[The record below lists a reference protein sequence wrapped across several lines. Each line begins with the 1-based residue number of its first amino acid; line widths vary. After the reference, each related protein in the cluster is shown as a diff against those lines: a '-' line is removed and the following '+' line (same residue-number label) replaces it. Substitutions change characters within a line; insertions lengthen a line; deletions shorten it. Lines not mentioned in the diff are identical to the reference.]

1 MKPAASVS
9 LNNSSSVI
17 ALQTATAI
25 IEAGAGVALLSLP
38 SLTVQLLLGAPLATP
53 AALTAA
59 RVGGTGL
66 LALGAASWLACGDTQ
81 SRAARA
87 LLAAMVIYNLG
98 VAFILGAAGAG
109 WERVGV
115 VLWPAVMLHAAMAV
129 WCMVSLRNPSTVEAA
144 QSPSE
149 AISR

>member
-1 MKPAASVS
+1 MKPAASVL

-66 LALGAASWLACGDTQ
+66 LALGAASWLARGDTQ
-81 SRAARA
+81 SRAAKA
-87 LLAAMVIYNLG
+87 LY
-98 VAFILGAAGAG
+98 
-109 WERVGV
+109 
-115 VLWPAVMLHAAMAV
+115 AAMAV
-129 WCMVSLRNPSTVEAA
+129 WWMVSLRNPSTVEAA